1 VTDARKR
8 TPKEPNTP
16 RMPPHRKTLEGV
28 AAASHNALKH
38 GLFSTDLI
46 IRRGVHK
53 EEQADFDALLQRLA
67 EDLKPAGYLQEVL
80 VERIA
85 VILWR
90 LRRYIRWERFLFEN
104 YSLTVPGMGSP
115 DDMSA
120 TELLQLM
127 KHSGNLPVL
136 YKKRALH
143 RLAQLALQD
152 LTAAG
157 LLSIPEELLSALD
170 PQLAEWND
178 KLAMAIG
185 QQATAEERAEWSPSP
200 APTDVPE
207 ETWRDQ
213 LNGRLNALE
222 SQLRS
227 EISTQEIR
235 DADVSTPLDEGIVIG
250 GRYETTL
257 ERQLYRAL
265 AELRVLQSQ

>member
-1 VTDARKR
+1 MNPAKKR
-8 TPKEPNTP
+8 TP

-28 AAASHNALKH
+28 ATASQNSLKH
-38 GLFSTDLI
+38 GLFSTELI

-53 EEQADFDALLQRLA
+53 EEQAHFDALLQGLT
-67 EDLKPAGYLQEVL
+67 DNLKPVGYLQEVL

-120 TELLQLM
+120 TELSQLM
-127 KHSGNLPVL
+127 TRSSTLPVL
-136 YKKRALH
+136 YKKRVL
-143 RLAQLALQD
+143 RRIAQLALQEI
-152 LTAAG
+152 AAGG
-157 LLSIPEELLSALD
+157 LLSTPAELLSALD
-170 PQLAEWND
+170 SQLAEWND
-178 KLAMAIG
+178 KLALAMGERAIG
-185 QQATAEERAEWSPSP
+185 SGDKLPSSDLASTGHHDP
-200 APTDVPE
+200 PE
-207 ETWRDQ
+207 HTWREQ
-213 LNGRLNALE
+213 LIGRLNELE

-227 EISTQEIR
+227 EINEHEIR
-235 DADVSTPLDEGIVIG
+235 EADVSTPLDGGLVIG

-265 AELRVLQSQ
+265 AELRILQD